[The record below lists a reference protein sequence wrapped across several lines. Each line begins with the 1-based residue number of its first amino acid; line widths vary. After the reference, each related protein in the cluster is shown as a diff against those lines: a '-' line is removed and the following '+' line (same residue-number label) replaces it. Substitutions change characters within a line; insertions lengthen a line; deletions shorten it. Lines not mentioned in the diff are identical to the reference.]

1 AHRDGP
7 RGWTGLRLCVDAVV
21 AKTAVRRERNRPADL
36 WRDRVGLA
44 DGLVVGL
51 LDSRAAGDADRPAD
65 FFEERMTMNY
75 SMRIRLQDLR
85 NGVRGLFNKNCRIP
99 VAFVTSA
106 LLFYAAA
113 FSQEATQTAPLA
125 YKLQFRHKDWEH
137 PELTRPATKSGSF
150 RLSPTTA
157 VNEVHEVENPNDTP
171 SDFLRVEFKTEPVGR
186 KSLSG
191 RFYREEYPAGEN
203 FQKAQFENEQI
214 RVTRLVCAPHKS
226 LEVSAGASEP
236 ALLVSLNA
244 VQFRGKSATKQTQLE
259 LGQTIWV
266 ARNRRERFE
275 NLGDAP
281 MEFLRFDFRTAPLK
295 PQELPKKGGK

>member
-1 AHRDGP
+1 
-7 RGWTGLRLCVDAVV
+7 
-21 AKTAVRRERNRPADL
+21 
-36 WRDRVGLA
+36 
-44 DGLVVGL
+44 
-51 LDSRAAGDADRPAD
+51 
-65 FFEERMTMNY
+65 MTMNY

-99 VAFVTSA
+99 VAFVMSA
-106 LLFYAAA
+106 LLFSAAA

-125 YKLQFRHKDWEH
+125 YKLQFENEWVRVIRAHYEPREKIPAHAHTKWPCAYVYLNDGGPIIFRHKDWEH

-226 LEVSAGASEP
+226 LGVSAGASEP